1 MGNYRTEFPFRDSR
15 AQPIRICLMSS
26 ALGRRILQTMEQQIA
41 PLPSP
46 KESSFAGLMAALA
59 APQSKRVPAWD
70 NDELEDDVAT
80 LSYERALRAHA
91 RYRPVDAIVAE
102 PKQAADAGSIRICE
116 VNPEEVR
123 PSWDVVLPEAGRVS
137 PANVSPV
144 LPTRAPISP
153 REKSLKCASITIRLS
168 QTECAQLRTR
178 ATEAGLSV
186 SAYLRSCTFQAEA
199 LRAEVKQALAQLR
212 TGETP
217 GKPQD
222 AAPSRHSW
230 FHWRMRHSPNKP

>member
-1 MGNYRTEFPFRDSR
+1 
-15 AQPIRICLMSS
+15 
-26 ALGRRILQTMEQQIA
+26 MEQQIA

-46 KESSFAGLMAALA
+46 KDSSFAGLMAALA
-59 APQSKRVPAWD
+59 APQSKRVAPWD

-80 LSYERALRAHA
+80 LSYEKALRAHS
-91 RYRPVDAIVAE
+91 RYRPVDENVPA
-102 PKQAADAGSIRICE
+102 PKQTADAGSIRIRE
-116 VNPEEVR
+116 VIPEEVR
-123 PSWDVVLPEAGRVS
+123 PSWDVVLPEAAPASAVNVRPVS
-137 PANVSPV
+137 
-144 LPTRAPISP
+144 LIHAPSSS

-168 QTECAQLRTR
+168 QAECAQLRTR

-217 GKPQD
+217 GKPQE

-230 FHWRMRHSPNKP
+230 FHWRSRHKLAKL